1 MRYLTIVCIIVAFS
15 VISISG
21 TDSLAKSAIDRPSM
35 EYYKHPGITINLDG
49 NSFNVSVP
57 YVYMLE
63 DGIPFIGFWNQSS
76 WKLSES
82 GNINRSYS
90 STITFSP
97 EVGMLIQQL
106 KALYLLNNNNF
117 PTGLSS
123 KDLLGTNISFNQPI
137 QYIMM
142 QYEKYLNGV
151 LVNISTNTSNPLYS
165 NISGSLNM
173 LNQFDL
179 FHILQKLSIKGE
191 VFTNVTEFANQIE
204 ISSYQNSTDNMTE
217 INSTNSLEI
226 SFQIMFHGHT
236 FGNSTLFMFQNSFLS
251 NGVKEKYVKY
261 HRQVNDRSSSEF
273 NGYLVNLTKTFPL
286 MYIWGNQFEDNG
298 QTVNFSSYES
308 ITPGRITTIGSFP
321 ISNNTSTFYEDPYLI
336 FPSQNINS
344 NFTINN
350 IGSTAINIILN
361 NFEYFSIGIF
371 LGLLMIGGGY
381 TYYKGKR
388 SF

>member
-21 TDSLAKSAIDRPSM
+21 TDSLAKSAIDRPSL

-63 DGIPFIGFWNQSS
+63 DGIPFIGLWNQSS

-106 KALYLLNNNNF
+106 KELYLLNNNIF

-204 ISSYQNSTDNMTE
+204 ISSCQNSKGNMTE

-261 HRQVNDRSSSEF
+261 HRQVNDRSSGEF

-321 ISNNTSTFYEDPYLI
+321 ISNNTSTFYEDPYLV

>member
-21 TDSLAKSAIDRPSM
+21 TDSLAKSAIDRPSL

-63 DGIPFIGFWNQSS
+63 DGIPFIGLWNQSS

-106 KALYLLNNNNF
+106 KELYLLNNNIF

-179 FHILQKLSIKGE
+179 FHTLQKLSIKGE

-204 ISSYQNSTDNMTE
+204 ISSCQNSKGNMTE

-226 SFQIMFHGHT
+226 SFQIMLHGHT
-236 FGNSTLFMFQNSFLS
+236 FGNSTLFMFQDSFLS

-286 MYIWGNQFEDNG
+286 MYIWGNQFKDNG
-298 QTVNFSSYES
+298 QTVNFTSYES
-308 ITPGRITTIGSFP
+308 ITPGKITTIGSFP
-321 ISNNTSTFYEDPYLI
+321 ISNGTSTFYEDPYLI

-361 NFEYFSIGIF
+361 NFEYFSVGIF

-381 TYYKGKR
+381 TYFRGKK